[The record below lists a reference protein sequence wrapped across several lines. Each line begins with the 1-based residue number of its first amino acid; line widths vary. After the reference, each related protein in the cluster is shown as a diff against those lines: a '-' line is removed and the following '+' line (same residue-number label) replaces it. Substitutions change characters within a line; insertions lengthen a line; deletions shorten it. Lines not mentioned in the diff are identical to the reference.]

1 MEQAG
6 HLKGPRF
13 VADLSKVSDVIRD
26 MELRKSF
33 MQDPIA
39 TLERAG
45 CDVSQLSRD
54 VIDTLS
60 GMTDQELD
68 AVIRFHDALC
78 DADYIVEAESGDGRV
93 CFF

>member
-6 HLKGPRF
+6 YLRGPKF

-26 MELRKSF
+26 MEMRQSF
-33 MQDPIA
+33 KQDPIA
-39 TLERAG
+39 TLERAD
-45 CDVSQLSRD
+45 CDVSQLSRN

-60 GMTDQELD
+60 AMSDQELD

-78 DADYIVEAESGDGRV
+78 EANYIVEAELGDGRV